1 MLKIILKD
9 IKTFFKDKTV
19 LFWALVF
26 PVFLTLL
33 LGNAL
38 MSVFPT
44 TDNIN
49 NFFSDINIEYVSNG
63 DRVLTE
69 SFEEF
74 LSTIEK
80 EMDISYTKSENIE
93 SSIEKIK
100 NQEISIAVEIDSNN
114 LFNIT
119 KSRQSKSEL
128 AENLIKVFVEKFN
141 VVQTVSIK
149 GNQAFIEEVLQ
160 ELYNSKSYI
169 EVTSLNRETRDTS
182 AMDYFG
188 IVNVFALVF
197 WMVPTILPL
206 FSAEVKEG
214 LLGRIRISGI
224 SKTKYLI
231 IKFISLS
238 ILLSIVAL
246 NMLIFNILVFDVF
259 VGNSLVHMIL
269 LLLSTVIL
277 VCAIGAFIIAKFSKL
292 DEGIGLIDS
301 LVPVV
306 MFLGGGILPILDF
319 TGDAGLNAIGKYT
332 PLFVQNKAAF
342 GLINGGNYDV
352 ITEAFKYNFS
362 LAIVL
367 MILAAIIFNRKE

>member
-19 LFWALVF
+19 LFWALIF

-38 MSVFPT
+38 MSIFPT
-44 TDNIN
+44 TDNMN
-49 NFFSDINIEYVSNG
+49 NFFSDIKIEYVSDG
-63 DRVLTE
+63 DRILTE

-128 AENLIKVFVEKFN
+128 AENLIKIFVEKFN
-141 VVQTVSIK
+141 VVQTVSTK
-149 GNQAFIEEVLQ
+149 GNQAFIEEVLE
-160 ELYNSKSYI
+160 ELYNNKNYI
-169 EVTSLNRETRDTS
+169 EVTSLNREKRDTS

-188 IVNVFALVF
+188 IVNVFSLVF
-197 WMVPTILPL
+197 LMIPNILPL

-231 IKFISLS
+231 SKFISLS

-246 NMLIFNILVFDVF
+246 TMLIFNILVFDVF
-259 VGNSLVHMIL
+259 VGNSLVHIIL

-277 VCAIGAFIIAKFSKL
+277 VCAIGALIIAKFSKL
-292 DEGIGLIDS
+292 DEGIGLIES
-301 LVPVV
+301 LVPVA

-342 GLINGGNYDV
+342 GLINGGNYNV
-352 ITEAFKYNFS
+352 ITEAFRYNFS
-362 LAIVL
+362 LAIIL
-367 MILAAIIFNRKE
+367 MILAVIIFNRKE